1 MSTGMFVLG
10 LMVGANL
17 GLTLALYG
25 HMRQLTGVMKALGAA
40 LMALGTT
47 VTTFT
52 SALETL
58 GNHIEELKRLQAA
71 RNDGRL
77 H

>member
-1 MSTGMFVLG
+1 MSTTQFVLG
-10 LMVGANL
+10 LMIGANL

-25 HMRQLTGVMKALGAA
+25 HMRQLTGVMKALGAT

-52 SALETL
+52 RALETL
-58 GNHIEELKRLQAA
+58 GSHIEEMKKLHATE
-71 RNDGRL
+71 NDGRL